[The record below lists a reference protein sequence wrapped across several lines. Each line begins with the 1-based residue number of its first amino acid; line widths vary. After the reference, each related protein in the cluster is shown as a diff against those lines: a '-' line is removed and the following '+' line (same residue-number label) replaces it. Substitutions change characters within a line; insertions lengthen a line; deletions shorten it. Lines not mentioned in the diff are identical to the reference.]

1 MLSIYNITDK
11 PALTLSVTLGTMLVV
26 CLTLL
31 SVSMAVAVTESK
43 AKARIRA
50 ELETVMRDQSLQTSH
65 INTDENI
72 AYGMQNRRCH
82 KITISKSLHIIDYS
96 SVCL

>member
-1 MLSIYNITDK
+1 
-11 PALTLSVTLGTMLVV
+11 MLVV

-31 SVSMAVAVTESK
+31 SVSIAVAVTESK
-43 AKARIRA
+43 AKARIRV

-72 AYGMQNRRCH
+72 AYGR
-82 KITISKSLHIIDYS
+82 IGDATKSQ
-96 SVCL
+96 